1 VIRVG
6 VVEDHPL
13 FRDGLRNLLSAEG
26 LEVVAES
33 SDVAGIDVVIS
44 AAPDVVVVD
53 LALPDGTGLDV
64 VRRLRTELPRS
75 RLLVLTMSADGATAG
90 RSLAAGAHGH
100 LVKDADPAEVV
111 AAIRSVSAGSVVVGA
126 SVAGRLH
133 GISDTTAFTP
143 AAEAFP
149 ALTLRERQV
158 LGLVADGWANTRIAT
173 ELGLSDKTVA
183 NYVSS
188 ILSALHAR
196 DRAALAVL
204 VSESTGP

>member
-1 VIRVG
+1 MIRVG

-13 FRDGLRNLLSAEG
+13 FRDGLRNLLAAEG
-26 LEVVAES
+26 LQVVAES
-33 SDVAGIDVVIS
+33 SDVSGIDSIVS

-53 LALPDGTGLDV
+53 LGLPDGTGLDV
-64 VRRLRTELPRS
+64 VRRLRKELS
-75 RLLVLTMSADGATAG
+75 TTRLLVLTMSADGATAS

-126 SVAGRLH
+126 SVADRLH
-133 GISDTTAFTP
+133 GISDTAAFTP

-149 ALTLRERQV
+149 SLTLRERQV
-158 LGLVADGWANTRIAT
+158 LGLVADGWPNSRIAT
-173 ELGLSDKTVA
+173 ELGLSDKTVS

-188 ILSALHAR
+188 ILSTLHAPN
-196 DRAALAVL
+196 RAALSGL
-204 VSESTGP
+204 VREATGR

>member
-1 VIRVG
+1 MISVG

-13 FRDGLRNLLSAEG
+13 FRDGLRNLLAAEG

-33 SDVAGIDVVIS
+33 LDVSGIDVVVA
-44 AAPDVVVVD
+44 AAPDVVVID

-64 VRRLRTELPRS
+64 VRRLRTELPSS
-75 RLLVLTMSADGATAG
+75 RLLVLTMSADGATAS

-111 AAIRSVSAGSVVVGA
+111 AAIRSVAAGSVVVGA
-126 SVAGRLH
+126 SVAGRLR
-133 GISDTTAFTP
+133 GIGDTTAFTP

-149 ALTLRERQV
+149 SLTLRERQV
-158 LGLVADGWANTRIAT
+158 LGLVADGWANPRIAT

-196 DRAALAVL
+196 DREALAVL
-204 VSESTGP
+204 VREKVGR